1 MKNMRLDRF
10 LSNSGIGSRKEVKAI
25 IKAQRVLVDDKIVK
39 DPGFIIDP
47 SKTKVMVDNQPVVY
61 KKFYY
66 LMLNKPAGVISA
78 TRDNLHQTVVDL
90 LPPQYQ
96 HLSLF
101 PVGRL
106 DKDTEGLLI
115 LTNDGKLAHRILSPK
130 KRVPKTY
137 YTVIEGKV
145 TFEDIQA
152 FQRGI
157 KLDEDFTTLPAQLTI
172 LKSCDRS
179 QVHVT
184 IFEGKYHQVKRMFEA
199 VDKKVVYLKRI
210 SMGNLCLDQ
219 NLMPGQVREL
229 TQEELNLF
237 YGISTRE

>member
-1 MKNMRLDRF
+1 M
-10 LSNSGIGSRKEVKAI
+10 
-25 IKAQRVLVDDKIVK
+25 
-39 DPGFIIDP
+39 
-47 SKTKVMVDNQPVVY
+47 
-61 KKFYY
+61 
-66 LMLNKPAGVISA
+66 
-78 TRDNLHQTVVDL
+78 
-90 LPPQYQ
+90 
-96 HLSLF
+96 
-101 PVGRL
+101 GRL

-137 YTVIEGKV
+137 YAVIEGKV

-237 YGISTRE
+237 ME